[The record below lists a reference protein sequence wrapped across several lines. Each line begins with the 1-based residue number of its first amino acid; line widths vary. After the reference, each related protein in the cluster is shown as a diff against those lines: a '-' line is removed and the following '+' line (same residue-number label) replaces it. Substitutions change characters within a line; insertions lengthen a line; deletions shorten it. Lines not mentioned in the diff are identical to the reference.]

1 MTYKVARRWKHGRNN
16 AHIHILVARPTLY
29 PIGSLL
35 RADPFMQVGCRR
47 IPDSPLRLPLPAESR
62 HGRLMRQSC
71 HRIGMAIFTA
81 LSPQVASARPLAL
94 LDGLAPFRCSSR
106 ERDMSM
112 ANITR
117 RKKGFPAGEKEG
129 GREGGSTSTLSPQ
142 QIRHRERKR
151 GEGGKNASEW
161 PPCAEVGRGS
171 RHERA
176 GRFDGWKEWHLPG
189 RRGSLR
195 RCQSGRR
202 EIAKF
207 MKCC

>member
-1 MTYKVARRWKHGRNN
+1 M
-16 AHIHILVARPTLY
+16 LVAHPPCRPIHAGWMPPHTRFA
-29 PIGSLL
+29 PSIAVASGV
-35 RADPFMQVGCRR
+35 A
-47 IPDSPLRLPLPAESR
+47 SR

-117 RKKGFPAGEKEG
+117 RKKGFPAGEKG
-129 GREGGSTSTLSPQ
+129 GRHHLHPLSLSPADTAP
-142 QIRHRERKR
+142 R

-161 PPCAEVGRGS
+161 LPRSVPKLAAV
-171 RHERA
+171 HVTRA
-176 GRFDGWKEWHLPG
+176 GRVDGCREWHLSG
-189 RRGSLR
+189 VDLCGVVNLGGGGSPNL
-195 RCQSGRR
+195 
-202 EIAKF
+202 
-207 MKCC
+207 

>member
-1 MTYKVARRWKHGRNN
+1 MDENN
-16 AHIHILVARPTLY
+16 AHILVAHPTLY

-47 IPDSPLRLPLPAESR
+47 IPDSPLRSPLPAESR

-81 LSPQVASARPLAL
+81 LSPQVASARPLAR

-117 RKKGFPAGEKEG
+117 RKKGFPAGEK
-129 GREGGSTSTLSPQ
+129 GGSTFPLSPADTAP
-142 QIRHRERKR
+142 RR
-151 GEGGKNASEW
+151 EGGKNASEW
-161 PPCAEVGRGS
+161 PPRSVPKLAAVHVTREQVASMDGKSGISPAGVDLCVVVNLSGGRS
-171 RHERA
+171 PN
-176 GRFDGWKEWHLPG
+176 L
-189 RRGSLR
+189 
-195 RCQSGRR
+195 
-202 EIAKF
+202 
-207 MKCC
+207 